1 MPFSKKTTS
10 LKYLVFLFL
19 FTISTSF
26 SYKDEKDIT
35 LVNNVFKTAVIQYTG
50 MLKAAKDLSFYPRT
64 TNTDGTLKFVSI
76 KDWTGGFWP
85 GSLWYMYEFTKDDFW
100 KQNALKWTKS
110 LEKNQYNN
118 THHDLGFM
126 MYCSYGN
133 AFRITN
139 DSTLRPV
146 LIQSAKSLISRYS
159 PKVKSIKSWDE
170 RKSYNKKHTWKF
182 PVIIDNMM
190 NLELLFFASNQT
202 KDPIYREIAIK
213 HAETAMR
220 NHVRADYS
228 SYHMVNYDES
238 NGEVL
243 DRKTVQG
250 FSDNSLW
257 ARGQAWAV
265 YGFTVVYRETKDKKF
280 LETAQKMADYY
291 LNNPKLPKDKIPYWD
306 FNTGDK
312 GYVPEWDYNPN
323 QYQTVPRDAS
333 ASAIMASA
341 LLELSTYSNSKLKA
355 KYISE
360 AETMLETLSSSAY
373 LAKPGTNN
381 HFLLKSSVGNMPNKS
396 EINVPII
403 YADYYFLEALLRYK
417 NLKEN

>member
-1 MPFSKKTTS
+1 MPSTK
-10 LKYLVFLFL
+10 L
-19 FTISTSF
+19 ISTVKNLLLATVFILLSSF
-26 SYKDEKDIT
+26 IIIKHKDTSII
-35 LVNNVFKTAVIQYTG
+35 NRVFDTAVKQYTG
-50 MLKAAKDLSFYPRT
+50 MLEEAKDLSYYPRS
-64 TNTDGTLKFVSI
+64 TDENGKLKQVGI
-76 KDWTGGFWP
+76 NDWTGGFWP
-85 GSLWYMYEFTKDDFW
+85 GSLWYVYEYTQDDFW
-100 KQNALKWTKS
+100 KQSALKWTKS

-133 AFRITN
+133 ALRLTK
-139 DSTLRPV
+139 DSTFSPI

-159 PKVKSIKSWDE
+159 PQVKSIKSWDE

-202 KDPIYREIAIK
+202 KDPVYRDIAIK

-220 NHVRADYS
+220 NHVRPDYS
-228 SYHMVNYDES
+228 SFHMINYDERT
-238 NGEVL
+238 GEVL

-265 YGFTVVYRETKDKKF
+265 YGFTVVYRETKDERF
-280 LETAQKMADYY
+280 LVTAQKMADFY
-291 LNNPKLPKDKIPYWD
+291 LNNPKLPQDKIPFWD
-306 FNTGDK
+306 FNTGEK
-312 GYVPEWDYNPN
+312 GYVPEWDYDPN
-323 QYQTVPRDAS
+323 QYQPTPKDAS

-341 LLELSTYSNSKLKA
+341 LLELCTYSNQKLKA
-355 KYISE
+355 KYFNE
-360 AETMLETLSSSAY
+360 AEIMLETLSSKKY

-381 HFLLKSSVGNMPNKS
+381 HFLLKSSVGNMPRKS
-396 EINVPII
+396 EVNVPII